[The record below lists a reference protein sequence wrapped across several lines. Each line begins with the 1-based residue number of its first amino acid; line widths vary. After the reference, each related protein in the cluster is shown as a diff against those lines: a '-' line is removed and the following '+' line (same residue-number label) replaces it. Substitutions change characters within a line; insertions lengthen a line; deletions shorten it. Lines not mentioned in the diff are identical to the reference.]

1 MAGAGTGALVGAA
14 VAGGGTGNRIAG
26 AAIGGALGGLIGNRI
41 GAALDDEDKDRIGGK
56 AAGMFLGYRILQGE
70 REEHGSDPVAQVH
83 LPESWFVR
91 SDVIENFLHLNRL
104 DEYQSQK
111 YKPAEEIRNEY
122 PLIRQIFQDAEFPLE
137 LIQRLDRVLD
147 AAGNHPLI
155 VRSSSL
161 LEDRFGAAFSGM
173 YASVFLGNQG
183 SRKAEPEGAS
193 RARSPRSTP
202 RRWRRTR

>member
-1 MAGAGTGALVGAA
+1 M
-14 VAGGGTGNRIAG
+14 
-26 AAIGGALGGLIGNRI
+26 
-41 GAALDDEDKDRIGGK
+41 
-56 AAGMFLGYRILQGE
+56 
-70 REEHGSDPVAQVH
+70 H

-91 SDVIENFLHLNRL
+91 SDVIESFLQLNRL

-122 PLIRQIFQDAEFPLE
+122 PLIRQIFQNAEFPAE
-137 LIQRLDRVLD
+137 FVSQLDRVVD
-147 AAGNHPLI
+147 AAGKHPLI

-183 SRKAEPEGAS
+183 T
-193 RARSPRSTP
+193 RA
-202 RRWRRTR
+202 